1 MVGAADSVL
10 LERHPIFRVSFI
22 ECFHCTKMVKIQD
35 GEGVPAYATLKLT
48 YVCMHVHAS
57 CTFTYDMLKSH
68 IHMRVCMCV
77 RTYVH
82 TCVSV
87 QLTAINDNNRDDQ
100 SIDPNDTSHDDR
112 DDRLHD
118 EVRPHHSHSGDT
130 HPTLGCAVSCTN
142 CYQGVERGGG
152 GGEVE
157 INQLTTSFHAC
168 AFVLCLTHTFNALL
182 ASWLHYGHIVEVV
195 ELYSD
200 FRVPN
205 FTCGIQARCIS
216 EVLE

>member
-1 MVGAADSVL
+1 
-10 LERHPIFRVSFI
+10 
-22 ECFHCTKMVKIQD
+22 
-35 GEGVPAYATLKLT
+35 
-48 YVCMHVHAS
+48 MHV
-57 CTFTYDMLKSH
+57 CTY
-68 IHMRVCMCV
+68 I
-77 RTYVH
+77 RTYAR

-87 QLTAINDNNRDDQ
+87 QLTAINYNNRDDQ

-142 CYQGVERGGG
+142 CYQGVEGGRGSR
-152 GGEVE
+152 
-157 INQLTTSFHAC
+157 NQSTDHFLSC
-168 AFVLCLTHTFNALL
+168 MCLCVVPRNTFNVLL
-182 ASWLHYGHIVEVV
+182 ASWLHYGHIVEAV
-195 ELYSD
+195 ELYSG

-205 FTCGIQARCIS
+205 FTCGIHARCIS

>member
-1 MVGAADSVL
+1 MPV
-10 LERHPIFRVSFI
+10 
-22 ECFHCTKMVKIQD
+22 CTYI
-35 GEGVPAYATLKLT
+35 
-48 YVCMHVHAS
+48 
-57 CTFTYDMLKSH
+57 
-68 IHMRVCMCV
+68 
-77 RTYVH
+77 RTYAR

-152 GGEVE
+152 EKKS
-157 INQLTTSFHAC
+157 INRPLPFMHVPLCC
-168 AFVLCLTHTFNALL
+168 ASHRHFQCTV
-182 ASWLHYGHIVEVV
+182 GQVV
-195 ELYSD
+195 TL
-200 FRVPN
+200 RPH
-205 FTCGIQARCIS
+205 CGSSGTVQWFQS
-216 EVLE
+216 S